1 MVAPA
6 GPRINLFNIAG
17 RSISGWIPNLKT
29 GNPGHVRQP
38 FCRHLEARLLMY
50 QVSASAV
57 VRKKEDTQ
65 MRAIVYHEY
74 GSPDVLHLTEVEKPA
89 PKDDEVLIK
98 VHAVS
103 VNASDWEGLRGKPL
117 YARIGGLLKPRHQI
131 LGSDIA
137 GRVEMAGSNIRR
149 FQPGNEVFGDILGR
163 MGGFAEYV
171 CARERALALKP
182 ASMTFEEVAAIPQAA
197 AIALQGIRDKGQ
209 VQPGQQVLINGAGG
223 GAGTFAVQL
232 AKFYGAEV
240 TGVDNTGKLDFMRL
254 LGADHVIDYTREDFT
269 KNGKQYELIL
279 DVVAHHSVFAYKRA
293 LRPNGRYFMV
303 GGSVATIF
311 QILLLG
317 PWIRRTGG
325 KNIRLLA
332 VKPNPKDLAFIT
344 ELCEAGKVV
353 PVIDRRYPLREVA
366 EALRYL
372 GEGLAKGKVVITVDQ
387 NDNT

>member
-1 MVAPA
+1 M
-6 GPRINLFNIAG
+6 
-17 RSISGWIPNLKT
+17 K
-29 GNPGHVRQP
+29 
-38 FCRHLEARLLMY
+38 
-50 QVSASAV
+50 
-57 VRKKEDTQ
+57 
-65 MRAIVYHEY
+65 AIVYTRY
-74 GSPDVLHLTEVEKPA
+74 GSPDILQFKEVAKPT
-89 PKDDEVLIK
+89 PTDDEVLIK
-98 VHAVS
+98 VQAVS
-103 VNASDWEGLRGKPL
+103 VNRSDWEGLRGKPL
-117 YARIGGLLKPRHQI
+117 YARIGGLLKPRHHI

-137 GRVEMAGSNIRR
+137 GRVEMAGRNIRQ
-149 FQPGNEVFGDILGR
+149 FQPGDEVFGDILGR
-163 MGGFAEYV
+163 NGGFAEYV

-197 AIALQGIRDKGQ
+197 VIALQGIREKGQ

-240 TGVDNTGKLDFMRL
+240 TGVDNTGKLDFLRS
-254 LGADHVIDYTREDFT
+254 LGADHVIDYTQEDFT
-269 KNGKQYELIL
+269 KNGNQYDLIL
-279 DVVAHHSVFAYKRA
+279 DLVAHRSVFAYQRA

-317 PWIRRTGG
+317 PWMRRTTG

-332 VKPNPKDLAFIT
+332 VQPNPKDMVYIT
-344 ELCEAGKVV
+344 ELFEAGKVV
-353 PVIDRRYPLREVA
+353 PVIDRRYPLREVP

-372 GEGLAKGKVVITVDQ
+372 GEGHARGKLVITVDQ